1 MALYTEQLAK
11 DPTKKSSKDALK
23 KATDSLTKAQKA
35 TQDADK
41 QLKKAAKAWEAS
53 IDYDSVDDLT
63 ENNVNEWVEA
73 VWRKMLI
80 WNVKD
85 FVSAMRRGESHS

>member
-1 MALYTEQLAK
+1 MALYTEQLSK
-11 DPTKKSSKDALK
+11 DSTKKSSKDALK
-23 KATDSLTKAQKA
+23 KAADSFTKAQKA
-35 TQDADK
+35 TEEADR
-41 QLKKAAKAWEAS
+41 QMKKAAKAWEAA
-53 IDYDSVDDLT
+53 IDLDSVDDLT

-85 FVSAMRRGESHS
+85 FVSAMRRGASHS